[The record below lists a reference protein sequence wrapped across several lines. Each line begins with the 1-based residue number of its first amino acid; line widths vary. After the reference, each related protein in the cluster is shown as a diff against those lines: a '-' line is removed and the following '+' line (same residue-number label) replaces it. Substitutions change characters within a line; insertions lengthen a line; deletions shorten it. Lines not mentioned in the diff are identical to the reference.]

1 MSRVAGASTGAR
13 TTAADVKAL
22 ADPLSVEAENLQ
34 GEVRRFQADVQAA
47 SYARESGLA
56 PSVSIQRCGHPPF
69 LGRVEATTRLK
80 IEYGPAKNEQV

>member
-34 GEVRRFQADVQAA
+34 GEVRRFPADVQAA
-47 SYARESGLA
+47 SYARESG
-56 PSVSIQRCGHPPF
+56 
-69 LGRVEATTRLK
+69 TTRPLSQSRGVD
-80 IEYGPAKNEQV
+80 ILLSWGE